1 MVFPG
6 EMGPKAAKLVNL
18 DQILT
23 CKPLIRLIIHQCG
36 ILEGPKSL
44 KSFHKIVLPE
54 NIPRSAFYMTILGEM
69 CPKVARLA
77 FLPPNTI
84 CNL

>member
-6 EMGPKAAKLVNL
+6 EMGPKVAKLVNL

-23 CKPLIRLIIHQCG
+23 CKPPIRLIIHQQ
-36 ILEGPKSL
+36 EGPKSL
-44 KSFHKIVLPE
+44 KSLHKIVLPE
-54 NIPRSAFYMTILGEM
+54 NIPRSAFYTTILGEM
-69 CPKVARLA
+69 CPKVAMLA